1 MHDLQAQHSLRIL
14 VIEDDATT
22 RLLLKR
28 TLQKEG
34 YNVTLAENGV
44 EGIEKALLIS
54 PALIISDWVM
64 PQLDGMELCRRVRS
78 HPDLSGV
85 FVILLSSRE
94 TVADRVEGLDA
105 GADEFLSKPI
115 DPNELKARVRAG
127 LRQYELNYQLKAANH
142 DLMITLQQLKQ
153 AQAQLIQSEK
163 MSSLGQM
170 VAGIA
175 HEINNPINFIEGN
188 LSFAEDYIQ
197 DLLDIIHLYQKYFPE
212 IPEDLE
218 LLLEDA
224 DIEFLAE
231 DSKQLIDSMR
241 VGASRIHKIISHLRN
256 FARLDEAEMKRVDIH
271 DGINSTLIML
281 QNRLKLPNG
290 MEIEVGKDY
299 GELPKIDCYPGQLN
313 QVFLNIL
320 HNSIYFLQDYV
331 KKGELTDPNIRVFTR
346 SIDERDTV
354 EIVISNNGPS
364 IAEAT
369 IPKVFDP
376 FFTTKPVGQGTGMG
390 LSICYQIIVERHRGQ
405 IHCLIP
411 LEGGTAFAIEIPRRQ
426 PEENR

>member
-1 MHDLQAQHSLRIL
+1 MHDLPVQHSLQIL

-22 RLLLKR
+22 RLLLQR
-28 TLQKEG
+28 TLEKEG
-34 YNVTLAENGV
+34 YNVTLAEDGV
-44 EGIEKALLIS
+44 QGMDKALSIS

-64 PQLDGMELCRRVRS
+64 PELDGMELCRQVRS
-78 HPDLSGV
+78 HPQLSGI

-127 LRQYELNYQLKAANH
+127 LRQYQLNHQLKAANY
-142 DLMITLQQLKQ
+142 DLMLTLQKLQQ

-197 DLLDIIHLYQKYFPE
+197 DLLNIIYLYQKYFPDV
-212 IPEDLE
+212 PEDLQA
-218 LLLEDA
+218 LLEDT
-224 DIEFLAE
+224 DIEFLTE

-241 VGASRIHKIISHLRN
+241 VGASRIHKIINHLRN
-256 FARLDEAEMKRVDIH
+256 FSRLDEADMKRVDIH

-281 QNRLKLPNG
+281 QNRLRIG
-290 MEIEVGKDY
+290 SGVEIEVHKHY
-299 GELPKIDCYPGQLN
+299 GDLPKIDCYPGQLN

-320 HNSIYFLQDYV
+320 HNAIYFLQEYV
-331 KKGELTDPNIRVFTR
+331 KNGDLTNPKIEISTR
-346 SIDERDTV
+346 CIEAEDTV
-354 EIVISNNGPS
+354 EINILNNGSS
-364 IAEAT
+364 IPEAT
-369 IPKVFDP
+369 ISKVFDP

-390 LSICYQIIVERHRGQ
+390 LSICYQIIAERHRGH
-405 IHCLIP
+405 IRCFTP
-411 LEGGTAFAIEIPRRQ
+411 PDGGTGFAIEIPRRQ
-426 PEENR
+426 PEENP